1 MLIKITFPVV
11 LLMFTTGIASAQYF
25 ESVEKESERILISL
39 SDGDSLNPLHLN
51 ELKNLLSSEIGIEV
65 SESFPDVNP
74 RSIDSLK
81 NHLNEFELEMKKIS
95 TDSAFVLFNDWY
107 LHLQNIFYEYSKE
120 KFFSSD
126 NTKILFF
133 STSMSCYCTLKMSR
147 VQTVELLKYAA
158 ENSDKYDYWIIDS
171 FWYNELQI
179 EHLTLFAP
187 SVIVFNA
194 NNEVLYKIEYEEKM
208 LAQLTDY
215 FNNSIYKK

>member
-1 MLIKITFPVV
+1 MLIKITFPVI
-11 LLMFTTGIASAQYF
+11 LLMFITGITRAQYF
-25 ESVEKESERILISL
+25 ESVEKEAERILVSL

-65 SESFPDVNP
+65 SESFTDINQNN
-74 RSIDSLK
+74 IDSLI
-81 NHLNEFELEMKKIS
+81 NHLNEFESEMKNIS

-107 LHLQNIFYEYSKE
+107 LHFQNIFYEYSKG
-120 KFFSSD
+120 KFFSSPKQ
-126 NTKILFF
+126 KILLF
-133 STSMSCYCTLKMSR
+133 STSLSCYCTLKMSR
-147 VQTVELLKYAA
+147 DQTVELLKYIA
-158 ENSDKYDYWIIDS
+158 ENNDNYDYWIIDS

-187 SVIVFNA
+187 SVIVFNG

-215 FNNSIYKK
+215 FNNNRH

>member
-1 MLIKITFPVV
+1 MLIKITLQIIILTFS
-11 LLMFTTGIASAQYF
+11 ASIVNAQYF
-25 ESVEKESERILISL
+25 ESVEKEAERILITL
-39 SDGDSLNPLHLN
+39 SDGDSLNPSDLA
-51 ELKNLLSSEIGIEV
+51 ELKNLLSYEIGTEE
-65 SESFPDVNP
+65 SESFHSVNQKT
-74 RSIDSLK
+74 IDSLK
-81 NHLNEFELEMKKIS
+81 NHLNEFESEAKNIP
-95 TDSAFVLFNDWY
+95 TDSAFVIFNDWY
-107 LHLQNIFYEYSKE
+107 LHFQNIFYEYSKE
-120 KFFSSD
+120 KFFSSPKQ
-126 NTKILFF
+126 KILFF

-147 VQTVELLKYAA
+147 IQTVELLKYVT

-215 FNNSIYKK
+215 FNNYKH